1 MMLREVRSYSLS
13 NGSVEA
19 AIADY
24 GCTLVSIETPDRYG
38 NKANVVTGFKDLNRY
53 LGDHPYMGSTVG
65 RFAGRIA
72 NGKFILDGK
81 EYALP
86 INAGGNH
93 LHGGI
98 NAFHRKFW
106 ELKNREKDRLE
117 FFYSSPDGEEGYPG
131 KLDVTITFTLSPA
144 NELAINYRAV
154 TDAPTVVNLTNHSY
168 FNLSGFTDPKILGHR
183 LQIFADRY
191 NEKNEQYVSS
201 GKLLPVEGTPYDFR
215 IPKLIGANISQL
227 QTDRG
232 YDSNFVLN
240 NKGQSP
246 ALAAILEDP
255 VSGRVME
262 VITNQ
267 PGLQVFTS
275 NWIDGASEGWT
286 DFPFDQHSAIA
297 LETQAF
303 PDSPNHPHFPNTV
316 LRPGETYDTTTIFRF
331 LTC

>member
-1 MMLREVRSYSLS
+1 MNREIQLFTLS
-13 NGSVEA
+13 NGTVD
-19 AIADY
+19 ITITDY
-24 GCTLVSIETPDRYG
+24 GCTIVSIEVPDRFG
-38 NKANVVTGFKDLNRY
+38 NKANVVTGFKDVNRY

-72 NGKFILDGK
+72 NGKFTLDGK
-81 EYALP
+81 EFTLP
-86 INAGGNH
+86 LNAGGNH

-98 NAFHRKFW
+98 HAFHRKFW
-106 ELKNREKDRLE
+106 ELKKQEKDRIE

-131 KLDVTITFTLSPA
+131 KLDVHITFSLSPA
-144 NELAINYRAV
+144 NELTIHYKAV

-183 LQIFADRY
+183 LQIFADWY
-191 NEKNEQYVSS
+191 NEKNEQYISS

-215 IPKLIGANISQL
+215 KPKLIGTDIDQL
-227 QTDRG
+227 QTDGG

-240 NKGQSP
+240 NKGQSL

-275 NWIDGASEGWT
+275 NWINGASEGWT
-286 DFPFDQHSAIA
+286 DFPFDQYSAIA

-303 PDSPNHPHFPNTV
+303 PDSPNHPHFPETT
-316 LRPGETYDTTTIFRF
+316 LRPGEVYDTTTIFRF
-331 LTC
+331 LTR